1 MALPANSGFDL
12 VSVLISDLASVHIAV
27 FWTVFSP
34 AAWAVSEWPSR
45 KERVRSLYASL
56 TRRFTRLRATALLST
71 FFAATK
77 PTKGILTALNVCFAP
92 GAFLSLLARGTTYKV
107 TRRVFTFFRPV

>member
-1 MALPANSGFDL
+1 
-12 VSVLISDLASVHIAV
+12 
-27 FWTVFSP
+27 
-34 AAWAVSEWPSR
+34 
-45 KERVRSLYASL
+45 
-56 TRRFTRLRATALLST
+56 LST